1 MFGRAAVSGIVGLT
15 IAVLLFLLMQA
26 MIARSQR
33 ARSYP
38 DTYPIIDFVRLAPEL
53 QPPPR
58 DEREPPE
65 EPPPPEVP
73 LTPSLTLQTANQPQL
88 PAPQIEMTAAI
99 SSGPLLDMTPLA
111 APASGQQRILSGH
124 ELMPLVRVPPRYPGR
139 AARLQ
144 IEGAVTVEFTI
155 TADGSVADPAV
166 IKSDPPRVF
175 DKAALQAIVQW
186 KFKPRVE
193 NGQAVES
200 RASQRIEFALGGS

>member
-1 MFGRAAVSGIVGLT
+1 MFGRAVVSGVAGLVIT
-15 IAVLLFLLMQA
+15 VLLFLAMQV

-33 ARSYP
+33 ARLRP
-38 DTYPIIDFVRLAPEL
+38 DSYPIIDFVRLAPES

-58 DEREPPE
+58 DEREPPQ

-73 LTPSLTLQTANQPQL
+73 PTPSFALQATNQPQL
-88 PAPQIEMTAAI
+88 PAPEIHITAAI

-111 APASGQQRILSGH
+111 APASEQTVLSGH
-124 ELMPLVRVPPRYPGR
+124 ELIPLVRIPPRYPGR

-144 IEGAVTVEFTI
+144 IEGSVTVEFTI
-155 TADGSVADPAV
+155 TADGSVAEPVV
-166 IKSDPPRVF
+166 IESEPPRVF

-193 NGQAVES
+193 AGQAIES
-200 RASQRIEFALGGS
+200 RASQRIEFALGGR

>member
-1 MFGRAAVSGIVGLT
+1 MFGRAVVSGLAGLT
-15 IAVLLFLLMQA
+15 IAVLLFLIMHVL
-26 MIARSQR
+26 IARSQR

-38 DTYPIIDFVRLAPEL
+38 DAYPIVDFVRLAPEA

-73 LTPSLTLQTANQPQL
+73 PTPSFALQTVNQPQL

-99 SSGPLLDMTPLA
+99 TSGPLLDMTPLA
-111 APASGQQRILSGH
+111 APVSNKQKVLSGH
-124 ELMPLVRVPPRYPGR
+124 ELLSLVRVPPRYPRR

-144 IEGAVTVEFTI
+144 IEGSVTVEFTI
-155 TADGSVADPAV
+155 TADGSVADPA
-166 IKSDPPRVF
+166 IIESDPPRVF

-200 RASQRIEFALGGS
+200 RASQRIEFALGGG

>member
-1 MFGRAAVSGIVGLT
+1 MFRRAVVSGLVGLT
-15 IAVLLFLLMQA
+15 IAVLLFLIMHVL
-26 MIARSQR
+26 IARSQR

-38 DTYPIIDFVRLAPEL
+38 DAYPIVDFVRLAPEA

-73 LTPSLTLQTANQPQL
+73 PTPSLALQTANQPQL
-88 PAPQIEMTAAI
+88 SAPQIEMTAAI
-99 SSGPLLDMTPLA
+99 TSGPLLDMTPLA
-111 APASGQQRILSGH
+111 APVSNKQTVLSGH

-144 IEGAVTVEFTI
+144 IEGSVTIEFTI
-155 TADGSVADPAV
+155 TADGSVADPA
-166 IKSDPPRVF
+166 IIESDPPRVF

-200 RASQRIEFALGGS
+200 RASQRIEFALGGG

>member
-65 EPPPPEVP
+65 EPLPPEVP

-144 IEGAVTVEFTI
+144 IEGAVTIEFTI

>member
-15 IAVLLFLLMQA
+15 IAALLFLLMQA

-38 DTYPIIDFVRLAPEL
+38 DAYPIVDFVRLPPEA

-58 DEREPPE
+58 DEREPPD

-73 LTPSLTLQTANQPQL
+73 PTPSLTLQAANQPQL

-111 APASGQQRILSGH
+111 APVSNKQTVLSGH

-144 IEGAVTVEFTI
+144 IEGSVTVEFTI
-155 TADGSVADPAV
+155 TADGSVADPTV
-166 IKSDPPRVF
+166 IKSEPPKVF

-193 NGQAVES
+193 DGQAVES
-200 RASQRIEFALGGS
+200 RASQRIEFALGGG